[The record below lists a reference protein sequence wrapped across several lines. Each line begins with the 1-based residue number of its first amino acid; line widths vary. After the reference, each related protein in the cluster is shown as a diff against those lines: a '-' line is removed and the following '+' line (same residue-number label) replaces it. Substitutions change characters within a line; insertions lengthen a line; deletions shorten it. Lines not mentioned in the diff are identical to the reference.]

1 LPSSSS
7 VSRKR
12 SSIDLQIQREEQET
26 SATKKAK
33 VNDDDTVSLG
43 DDLSDIENRVGE
55 LLSPQKSVLNNK
67 ESEHDYEFEEVLKQ
81 LSDEVN
87 DTEDKGPPVI
97 EKLGKCMSDIWAK
110 PLSKERYMEKL
121 KAYKIPQNVNLN
133 LKRCNPEIWN
143 NTLSARQKTFDLKLQ
158 KIQNAVMKTNACT
171 VSSVN
176 DLMLLLKGKH
186 HIFFSSS
193 KWLI

>member
-43 DDLSDIENRVGE
+43 
-55 LLSPQKSVLNNK
+55 
-67 ESEHDYEFEEVLKQ
+67 EFEEVLKQ